1 MLALANTLFSSFGK
15 ENFPK
20 VQISCILLLKYMNKE
35 LKMMTEK
42 ELELLEC
49 LEKNSRLPVDTL
61 AKMLDVDVEE
71 VQMMMKKFED
81 NNVIV
86 NYVTLI
92 DWTKVTEQEGLTAMI
107 DVKVTPKRDVG
118 FDEIA
123 EKIYR
128 YPEVKSVY
136 LMSGAYDLSI
146 VLEGKTMSEVAGFVA
161 QKLSTLDS
169 VLSTTTHFIL
179 KKYKHDGI
187 VYEPGEDQDKRMM
200 VTP

>member
-1 MLALANTLFSSFGK
+1 
-15 ENFPK
+15 
-20 VQISCILLLKYMNKE
+20 
-35 LKMMTEK
+35 MMTEK

-49 LEKNSRLPVDTL
+49 LEKDSRLPLDVL
-61 AKMLDVDVEE
+61 AKMLDVDVTE
-71 VQMMMKKFED
+71 VQAMIRKLEQEK
-81 NNVIV
+81 VIID
-86 NYVTLI
+86 YVTLV
-92 DWTKVTEQEGLTAMI
+92 DWAKVKEQEGLTAMI
-107 DVKVTPKRDVG
+107 DVKVTPKRGVG

-128 YPEVKSVY
+128 HPEVKSVY

-146 VLEGKTMSEVAGFVA
+146 VIEGKTMSEVAGFVA

-187 VYEPGEDQDKRMM
+187 IYEQNDDDKRIV

>member
-1 MLALANTLFSSFGK
+1 M
-15 ENFPK
+15 
-20 VQISCILLLKYMNKE
+20 
-35 LKMMTEK
+35 
-42 ELELLEC
+42 
-49 LEKNSRLPVDTL
+49 
-61 AKMLDVDVEE
+61 
-71 VQMMMKKFED
+71 
-81 NNVIV
+81 
-86 NYVTLI
+86 
-92 DWTKVTEQEGLTAMI
+92 
-107 DVKVTPKRDVG
+107 G

-146 VLEGKTMSEVAGFVA
+146 VLEGKTMSEVASFVA

-187 VYEPGEDQDKRMM
+187 VYEQGDNNDKRMM

>member
-1 MLALANTLFSSFGK
+1 MYTVKYCKFYKK
-15 ENFPK
+15 EIK
-20 VQISCILLLKYMNKE
+20 A
-35 LKMMTEK
+35 MTEK

-49 LEKNSRLPVDTL
+49 LEKNSRLPIDTL
-61 AKMLDVDVEE
+61 AKMLDTEAEE
-71 VQMMMKKFED
+71 IQIMMKNLEREK
-81 NNVIV
+81 VIV
-86 NYVTLI
+86 DYVTLV
-92 DWTKVTEQEGLTAMI
+92 DWTKVKEQEGLTAMI
-107 DVKVTPKRDVG
+107 DVKVTPKRGVG

-128 YPEVKSVY
+128 HSEVKSVY

-146 VLEGKTMSEVAGFVA
+146 VIEGKTMSEVASFVA

-169 VLSTTTHFIL
+169 VVSTTTHFIL

-187 VYEPGEDQDKRMM
+187 IYDQNDDDKRIV